1 MEILC
6 FIWFILKNNIMED
19 KLITLVTLTYSKAE
33 ILKSVLES
41 EGIMAELYN
50 INVIQPFVAS
60 GVKVK
65 INEKDLP
72 RALEIVTNGSW
83 LKEDDDTQENKNV
96 LVPVDFSD
104 QSLMACCFA
113 FDYAA
118 SIGAEVYLL
127 HVFFPPVYS
136 SMLPFENEVNTIQE
150 YRMVLDSVK
159 EKMADLVGKINKMIE
174 NKELPDI
181 SFKDKIYEGVAEEE
195 ILHFA
200 SKKKSSLIV
209 MGTRNKDPENKKVL
223 GSVAAEVME
232 RASTTVVAIPEDTPY
247 LRFSGMKRIAFMTNL
262 DKRDLI
268 SFDSLYDIVKVNGA
282 EVILIHIAD
291 ENNDWSKV
299 KLSGFKQYLN
309 DKYPDLK
316 VEIKMMMD
324 DGNLTGIDNLI
335 KEMGI
340 DAISMTKYRRTLF
353 SRMMTPSMTK
363 RVFFKLDTPLIVF
376 NKK

>member
-1 MEILC
+1 
-6 FIWFILKNNIMED
+6 MED

>member
-174 NKELPDI
+174 NKELPNI

>member
-6 FIWFILKNNIMED
+6 FILKNNIMED

>member
-174 NKELPDI
+174 NKELPDT